1 MTDFPL
7 NSTRT
12 WLRPLACGAFAFTL
26 ALLLSVCSS
35 TPGKPIV
42 DMKGVN
48 RYQYEQDLEECST
61 YADEVNVAGKTVG
74 GAAAGA
80 AVGAAVGATWD
91 GHDGNSPGRGA
102 ATGAVVGGAGGVG
115 AGLNERSQV
124 VKNCLRGRGYRV
136 LN

>member
-1 MTDFPL
+1 MTDSL
-7 NSTRT
+7 SLSANAKKS
-12 WLRPLACGAFAFTL
+12 WRPAACLFL
-26 ALLLSVCSS
+26 ALVAAGCSS
-35 TPGKPIV
+35 TPGRPIV

-48 RYQYEQDLEECST
+48 AYQYEQDLQECST

-80 AVGAAVGATWD
+80 AVGAAVGAIWD
-91 GHDGNSPGRGA
+91 GHNGNSAGRGA

-115 AGLNERSQV
+115 SGVAERSQV

>member
-1 MTDFPL
+1 MTHAPL
-7 NSTRT
+7 LPALYRGC
-12 WLRPLACGAFAFTL
+12 LPVCAGL
-26 ALLLSVCSS
+26 ALFLAGCAS
-35 TPGKPIV
+35 TPGKPII

-48 RYQYEQDLEECST
+48 AAQYEQDLEECSN
-61 YADEVNVAGKTVG
+61 YADEVNVAGKAVG

-80 AVGAAVGATWD
+80 AVGAAIGAIWD

-102 ATGAVVGGAGGVG
+102 ATGAVLGGAGGTGSGVT
-115 AGLNERSQV
+115 ERSRV